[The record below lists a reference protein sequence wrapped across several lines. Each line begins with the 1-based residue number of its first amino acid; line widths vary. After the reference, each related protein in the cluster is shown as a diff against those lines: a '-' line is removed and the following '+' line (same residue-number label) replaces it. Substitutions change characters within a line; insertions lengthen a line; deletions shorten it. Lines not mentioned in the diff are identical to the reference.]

1 MYFDRICMFSS
12 QRIVFDAKELIKA
25 SENPKF
31 ADSLKQKI
39 NPAKNFIIVTSKTK
53 SDIENNGLDYDYIIS
68 NVQEKIGG
76 RIHFAEI
83 TTEIKDNAENFK
95 NILSN
100 QPGSDDE
107 NIAYCATT
115 KSTLITSDENKKKCC
130 DEIMSGIPV
139 IYGDK
144 IN

>member
-39 NPAKNFIIVTSKTK
+39 NPVKNFIIVTSRTK

-68 NVQEKIGG
+68 NVQE
-76 RIHFAEI
+76 
-83 TTEIKDNAENFK
+83 
-95 NILSN
+95 
-100 QPGSDDE
+100 
-107 NIAYCATT
+107 
-115 KSTLITSDENKKKCC
+115 
-130 DEIMSGIPV
+130 
-139 IYGDK
+139 
-144 IN
+144 